1 MSNTKQD
8 KIDRL
13 AKAREERLKKNPPA
27 YKDFCQYVVNLP
39 EDHEFSF
46 QKVRGWIKEAKG
58 HKAAAMQAYR
68 IDSKLR
74 AKYEEWNSY
83 VAQLESY
90 LRTGGYSSLFAGGN
104 MEKKVKNECIA
115 MAYYPNGKPKRTF
128 GVFYRDCY
136 AEWTPEM
143 ENDERESYGMPRQE
157 YNEKGYLIV
166 AGNTKSKKTTTNKK
180 RKPMGLLQ
188 KQAFVERMKKARESK
203 LTK

>member
-1 MSNTKQD
+1 
-8 KIDRL
+8 
-13 AKAREERLKKNPPA
+13 
-27 YKDFCQYVVNLP
+27 
-39 EDHEFSF
+39 
-46 QKVRGWIKEAKG
+46 
-58 HKAAAMQAYR
+58 MQAYR

-83 VAQLESY
+83 VSQLESY

-166 AGNTKSKKTTTNKK
+166 AGNTKSKKTTTKKK